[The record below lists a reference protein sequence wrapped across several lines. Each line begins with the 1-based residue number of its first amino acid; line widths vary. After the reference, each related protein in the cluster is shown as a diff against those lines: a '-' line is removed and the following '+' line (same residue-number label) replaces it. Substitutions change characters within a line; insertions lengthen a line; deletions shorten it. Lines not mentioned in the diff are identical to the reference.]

1 MTVNERIDELA
12 KDANVQNAGVFGS
25 DLPTP
30 FTLQPKLG
38 LGAVITFPTEYT
50 LDNVKA
56 RIFNGKKY
64 YFVICEMVLV
74 DGTETTYDFYPCS
87 IVRPGFIY
95 KKDASGKPKFD
106 STIPNKGTLI
116 DHITSFI
123 GKTDKDV
130 DGNITTSSTQK
141 AMDGLKSKSFKV
153 DSVVDYETMKWT
165 NNKPTDEL
173 VTKQAYTL
181 NLQ

>member
-1 MTVNERIDELA
+1 MTVNERIAELA
-12 KDANVQNAGVFGS
+12 KDVNVQNAGVFGS

-30 FTLQPKLG
+30 FTPQAKLE
-38 LGAVITFPTEYT
+38 LDAVVTFPAKYT
-50 LDNVKA
+50 KDNVKA
-56 RIFNGKKY
+56 GIFNGNKY
-64 YFVICEMVLV
+64 YFAVCKMVLA

-87 IVRPGFIY
+87 IIRPGFIY
-95 KKDASGKPKFD
+95 KRGADDKLRFE

-116 DHITSFI
+116 DHITSFV
-123 GKTDKDV
+123 GKADKDA

-141 AMDGLKSKSFKV
+141 AMDGLKGKSFKV
-153 DSVVDYETMKWT
+153 EAVVDYETMKWS
-165 NNKPTDEL
+165 NNKQTDEL